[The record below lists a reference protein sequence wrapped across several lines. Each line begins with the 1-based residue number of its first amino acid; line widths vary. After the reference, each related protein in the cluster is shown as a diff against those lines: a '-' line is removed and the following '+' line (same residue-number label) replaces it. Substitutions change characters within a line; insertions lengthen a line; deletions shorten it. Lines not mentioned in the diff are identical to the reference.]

1 MDSQPM
7 DISRHVWETKYR
19 HVEQGIEER
28 SITDTW
34 RRVACA
40 LAAVE
45 AVDAPAAL
53 QPSVDNSISKTISVP
68 EDCPFDEFSRIY
80 DLAYDLQLAAPPSA
94 PIRSPER
101 FSTRA
106 IPASKRLT
114 AARWTERQ
122 IRRIR

>member
-1 MDSQPM
+1 LGNEVP
-7 DISRHVWETKYR
+7 
-19 HVEQGIEER
+19 HVEQGIAER

-45 AVDAPAAL
+45 AVDARAAL

-80 DLAYDLQLAAPPSA
+80 DLAYDLQLKGCTTFCPNPVTGKILNARDPGLQAPHCCTVDREA
-94 PIRSPER
+94 D
-101 FSTRA
+101 
-106 IPASKRLT
+106 
-114 AARWTERQ
+114 
-122 IRRIR
+122 